1 MTLDRNLNQQH
12 THMIPVSQP
21 LTIEIVQV
29 KRTRKRIE
37 ISWTQGKSK
46 FDLAETDNP
55 LPGFLTAMDA
65 LAPLVATICHLP
77 PEYAKEG
84 LRVTGV
90 AIGEQ
95 SGARTVSLTARK
107 DLDDASKEF
116 VFRTPARMLA
126 IPASEGSYTPPLAD
140 ADVALVD
147 EAIEQAKCYVRGE
160 RAQGEIVFE
169 TDEEDD
175 YGYEPDADDLPLL
188 PEGVPGENEA
198 GEVPADKPKK
208 KRKAKAATLKEGL
221 EQVAAG

>member
-1 MTLDRNLNQQH
+1 
-12 THMIPVSQP
+12 MITPSQP
-21 LTIEIVQV
+21 LTIQIVEI

-37 ISWTQGKSK
+37 IAWTQGKSR

-55 LPGFLTAMDA
+55 LPSFMASLDA

-90 AIGEQ
+90 AIGEH
-95 SGARTVSLTARK
+95 SGAPTVSLTARK

-116 VFRTPARMLA
+116 VFRTPARMMA
-126 IPASEGSYTPPLAD
+126 IPAAEGSYTPPLCN

-147 EAIEQAKCYVRGE
+147 EAIEQAKGYVKGE
-160 RAQGEIVFE
+160 RAQGEIIFE
-169 TDEEDD
+169 QDEDDEEEFDP
-175 YGYEPDADDLPLL
+175 EDLPLL
-188 PEGVPGENEA
+188 PGGVVGEGA
-198 GEVPADKPKK
+198 DGEVAGVVEDKPKR

-221 EQVAAG
+221 DSVAAG

>member
-1 MTLDRNLNQQH
+1 
-12 THMIPVSQP
+12 MIPTTQP
-21 LTIEIVQV
+21 LTIEIVEV

-55 LPGFLTAMDA
+55 LPSFLTALDA

-90 AIGEQ
+90 AIGEH
-95 SGARTVSLTARK
+95 SGARTVALTARK

-116 VFRTPARMLA
+116 VFRTPSRMLA
-126 IPASEGSYTPPLAD
+126 IPASEGSYTPPLSN

-147 EAIEQAKCYVRGE
+147 DAIEQAKLYVRGE

-169 TDEEDD
+169 TDEDD
-175 YGYEPDADDLPLL
+175 DYEPDQDDLPLL
-188 PEGVPGENEA
+188 PDGVPGEQDAEA
-198 GEVPADKPKK
+198 ELAAFAEATAPKK
-208 KRKAKAATLKEGL
+208 KRKAKAMKETAD
-221 EQVAAG
+221 EAAS

>member
-1 MTLDRNLNQQH
+1 
-12 THMIPVSQP
+12 MIPNTQP
-21 LTIEIVQV
+21 LTIEIVEV

-37 ISWTQGKSK
+37 IAWTQGKSR

-55 LPGFLTAMDA
+55 LPSFLTALDA

-77 PEYAKEG
+77 PEYAREG

-90 AIGEQ
+90 AIGEH

-126 IPASEGSYTPPLAD
+126 IPASEGSYTPPLSN

-147 EAIEQAKCYVRGE
+147 EAIEQAKQYVRGE

-169 TDEEDD
+169 TDEDD
-175 YGYEPDADDLPLL
+175 DYEPDHDDLPLL
-188 PEGVPGENEA
+188 PEGVPGEGGD
-198 GEVPADKPKK
+198 GEVVEVKAGDVTIKAKRG
-208 KRKAKAATLKEGL
+208 RKAKAAQEPATT
-221 EQVAAG
+221 